1 MKHSLTAF
9 ATWAIM
15 MSCAMAQN
23 VGVSMAFFDDLFLTN
38 LREAIAAK
46 AKEAG
51 VNVQFEDA
59 QGDIGKQLSQIQN
72 FIAKKVDVIVVN
84 PVDSS
89 ATTQMTRL
97 IKEAG
102 IPLVYVNIPPI
113 EKLKPDEPVVYVGSD
128 EIISGKLEGEG
139 IAKLLNGKGNVVI
152 LMGAPASQAS
162 VMRTEGA
169 EKVFAQHPG
178 IKVVGKQTANWQ
190 RNEAIDIMNNWLV
203 AGTPIDAVCANNDEM
218 AIGAIIALQQGGK
231 DPKKIVIGGVDAT
244 RDALAE
250 MEKGNLAVT
259 VFQDAKGQGKAVVE
273 SVQKLLKKE
282 KFESPYVYVPFEL
295 VTKENYKEYLKRL

>member
-1 MKHSLTAF
+1 MKRLLVAF
-9 ATWAIM
+9 AASAIM
-15 MSCAMAQN
+15 ITATMAQN
-23 VGVSMAFFDDLFLTN
+23 VGATMMAFDDLFLTN
-38 LREAIAAK
+38 LREAMAAK

-51 VNVQFEDA
+51 VKVQFEDG
-59 QGDIGKQLSQIQN
+59 QRDIGKQLSQIQN
-72 FIAKKVDVIVVN
+72 FIAQKVDAIVVN
-84 PVDSS
+84 PVDST
-89 ATTQMTRL
+89 ATSQMTKL
-97 IKEAG
+97 VKDAG

-113 EKLKPDEPVVYVGSD
+113 EELKPGEPVVYVGSD
-128 EIISGKLEGEG
+128 ERISGKLEGEG

-152 LMGAPASQAS
+152 MMGSPASQAS

-169 EKVFAQHPG
+169 EKVFAQHPE

-190 RNEAIDIMNNWLV
+190 RNEAIDLMNNWLV

-218 AIGAIIALQQGGK
+218 AIGAIIALQQAGK

-250 MEKGNLAVT
+250 MEKGNLDVT

-273 SVQKLLKKE
+273 SVQKLLRKE
-282 KFESPYVYVPFEL
+282 KFESPYVYVPFEP
-295 VTKENYKEYLKRL
+295 VTKENYKEYLEKL

>member
-1 MKHSLTAF
+1 
-9 ATWAIM
+9 
-15 MSCAMAQN
+15 MA
-23 VGVSMAFFDDLFLTN
+23 FDDLFLTN

-51 VNVQFEDA
+51 VKVQFEDG
-59 QGDIGKQLSQIQN
+59 QRDIGKQLSQIQN
-72 FIAKKVDVIVVN
+72 FIAQKVDAIVVN

-89 ATTQMTRL
+89 ATAQMTKL
-97 IKEAG
+97 VKDAG
-102 IPLVYVNIPPI
+102 IPLVYVNIPPM
-113 EKLKPDEPVVYVGSD
+113 EELKPGEPVVYVGSD
-128 EIISGKLEGEG
+128 EIIAGKLEGEG

-162 VMRTEGA
+162 VMRTQGA
-169 EKVFAQHPG
+169 EKVFAQHSG

-190 RNEAIDIMNNWLV
+190 RNEAIDLMNNWLIS
-203 AGTPIDAVCANNDEM
+203 GTPIDAVCANNDEM

-231 DPKKIVIGGVDAT
+231 DPKEIVIGGVDAT

-282 KFESPYVYVPFEL
+282 KFESPYVYVPFEA
-295 VTKENYKEYLKRL
+295 VTKENYKEYLKKL

>member
-72 FIAKKVDVIVVN
+72 FIAKKVDAIVVN

-89 ATTQMTRL
+89 ATAQMTRL
-97 IKEAG
+97 IKEAAS
-102 IPLVYVNIPPI
+102 PWSTSTSAHRRT
-113 EKLKPDEPVVYVGSD
+113 KPGPTVFHPDLTRSFRATSRAQRLPSRAT
-128 EIISGKLEGEG
+128 GKE
-139 IAKLLNGKGNVVI
+139 NVVI

-162 VMRTEGA
+162 VMA
-169 EKVFAQHPG
+169 H
-178 IKVVGKQTANWQ
+178 
-190 RNEAIDIMNNWLV
+190 
-203 AGTPIDAVCANNDEM
+203 
-218 AIGAIIALQQGGK
+218 
-231 DPKKIVIGGVDAT
+231 
-244 RDALAE
+244 
-250 MEKGNLAVT
+250 
-259 VFQDAKGQGKAVVE
+259 
-273 SVQKLLKKE
+273 
-282 KFESPYVYVPFEL
+282 
-295 VTKENYKEYLKRL
+295 

>member
-1 MKHSLTAF
+1 MKRLLIAF
-9 ATWAIM
+9 AAWAIM
-15 MSCAMAQN
+15 MTYTMAQN
-23 VGVSMAFFDDLFLTN
+23 VGVSLMAFDDLFLTN
-38 LREAIAAK
+38 LREAIVAK

-51 VNVQFEDA
+51 VNVQFEDG
-59 QGDIGKQLSQIQN
+59 QRDIGKQLSQIQN
-72 FIAKKVDVIVVN
+72 FIAQKVDAIVVN

-89 ATTQMTRL
+89 ATAQMTKL
-97 IKEAG
+97 VKDAG
-102 IPLVYVNIPPI
+102 IPLVYVNIPPM
-113 EKLKPDEPVVYVGSD
+113 EELKPGEPVVYVGSD
-128 EIISGKLEGEG
+128 EIIAGKLEGEG

-152 LMGAPASQAS
+152 MMGAPASQAS

-169 EKVFAQHPG
+169 EKVFAQHPA

-190 RNEAIDIMNNWLV
+190 RNEAIDLMNNWLV

-218 AIGAIIALQQGGK
+218 AIGAILALQQAGK

-259 VFQDAKGQGKAVVE
+259 VFQDAKGQGRAVVE

-282 KFESPYVYVPFEL
+282 KFESPYVYVPFEA
-295 VTKENYKEYLKRL
+295 VTKENYKEYLKKL

>member
-1 MKHSLTAF
+1 MKRLLIAF

-15 MSCAMAQN
+15 MSWTMAQN
-23 VGVSMAFFDDLFLTN
+23 VGVTMMAFDDLFLTN
-38 LREAIAAK
+38 LRK
-46 AKEAG
+46 AMAEKGKEAG
-51 VNVQFEDA
+51 VKFQFEDG
-59 QGDIGKQLSQIQN
+59 QRDIGKQLSQIQN
-72 FIAKKVDVIVVN
+72 FIAQKVDAIVVN

-89 ATTQMTRL
+89 ATAQMTKL
-97 IKEAG
+97 IKDAG
-102 IPLVYVNIPPI
+102 IPLVYVNIPPL
-113 EKLKPDEPVVYVGSD
+113 EELKPGEPVVYVGSD
-128 EIISGKLEGEG
+128 EIVAGKLEGEG

-152 LMGAPASQAS
+152 MMGAPASQAS

-190 RNEAIDIMNNWLV
+190 RNEAIDLMNNWLV

-218 AIGAIIALQQGGK
+218 AIGAIIALQQAGK
-231 DPKKIVIGGVDAT
+231 DPRKIVVGGVDAT
-244 RDALAE
+244 RDALEE

-259 VFQDAKGQGKAVVE
+259 VFQDAKGQGKAVAE
-273 SVQKLLKKE
+273 SVQKLIKKE

-295 VTKENYKEYLKRL
+295 VTKENYKDYLKKL